1 MAITPSGPEQV
12 PSSQPSSSDDTPR
25 TEIETKSQQA
35 ANQHL
40 ESIASS
46 AAPSRR
52 SSLAG
57 RVKAGPPTS
66 EVSAPPALPY
76 EAQLAAWTNNA
87 DIKGDKQTAVER
99 IHAALADQSSELDLS
114 ELGLTELPPLTA
126 LEEQVTILNLEGN
139 KLTAFPAQL
148 LNFRQLT
155 ALNLSNNEIK
165 ELPADIHKLSQL
177 NGLAINNNQ
186 LTTLPKEIS
195 QLSSL
200 SFLDLSA
207 NNLTSLP
214 EEMGA
219 LANLES
225 LDLSQNPEL
234 SELPETL
241 RNLSNLSRLECE
253 NTAIDDAT
261 VDLILGRITEPHDDE
276 TLPFDQYNLTQTT
289 AESVNLQ
296 NFDANQQGV
305 IREWLRRLE
314 ETPDF
319 KSNPQEFAKVICQ
332 VLEFAQTDEVFK
344 ANLLLQMEENNA
356 DCEDRAAMNINMIY
370 IGWRLATLPPDASI
384 EEKMKILTAGAKTLA
399 LQTTI
404 DHALLAW
411 QEANNA
417 PPPGESV
424 EVLLYSVTALKDR
437 LGLLCFTE
445 QVKNPVFAETLMR
458 TLELKLE
465 DLEASARDSYFD
477 VLADLSAFQDLA
489 NQDPVFKAS
498 LAGALAPLDQ
508 EQEALDEQLFLPEE
522 EQTREGGQLFLPEE
536 ERAKEGG
543 MKETDLLEAM
553 NKLKSRREARTH
565 EVTREWAKEISKKLG
580 L

>member
-25 TEIETKSQQA
+25 TETETKSQQA
-35 ANQHL
+35 ANQRL
-40 ESIASS
+40 ESIANS

-76 EAQLAAWTNNA
+76 EAQLAAWANNA

-126 LEEQVTILNLEGN
+126 LEAQVTILNLEGN
-139 KLTAFPAQL
+139 KLTNFPAQL
-148 LNFRQLT
+148 LKFSQLT
-155 ALNLSNNEIK
+155 ALNLSDNEIK
-165 ELPADIHKLSQL
+165 ELPADIHKLSKL

-214 EEMGA
+214 EEIGA

-234 SELPETL
+234 SELPETF

-261 VDLILGRITEPHDDE
+261 VDKILGRVTEPHHDE
-276 TLPFDQYNLTQTT
+276 TTPLESRLAFWYDLANTSSENL
-289 AESVNLQ
+289 NLQ
-296 NFDANQQGV
+296 KFDSQQQGV
-305 IREWLRRLE
+305 INEWLRRLE

-319 KSNPQEFAKVICQ
+319 KSNPQEFAKFVCQ
-332 VLEFAQTDEVFK
+332 VLEFSQTDEVFK
-344 ANLLLQMEENNA
+344 TNLLLQMEENNA

-399 LQTTI
+399 LQTAI

-411 QEANNA
+411 QKTNNE

-424 EVLLYSVTALKDR
+424 EALLYSVTALKEK

-445 QVKNPVFAETLMR
+445 KVKNPEFAEILMQTLG
-458 TLELKLE
+458 LKL
-465 DLEASARDSYFD
+465 DNLESSVRDNYVD

-508 EQEALDEQLFLPEE
+508 EQAALDEQLFLPEKE
-522 EQTREGGQLFLPEE
+522 RTREGE
-536 ERAKEGG
+536 
-543 MKETDLLEAM
+543 MKETNLLEAM
-553 NKLKSRREARTH
+553 NKLKSRREAKTH
-565 EVTREWAKEISKKLG
+565 EVTREWAKEISKKIG